1 MKKLIAVFIA
11 VAVLFSLTAC
21 GFVVKNSET
30 TEKTKENLFENE
42 STTLSETEKVLN
54 NNYFYGKSFAGGTG
68 YVKLENGTEY
78 YEYTGGSMKIDFIF
92 DNGGDAMECG
102 ITLVLDG
109 IYQSFKLTDKN
120 GETTDEAYMHAI
132 NANATESVNFSLEF
146 TPNTGKSGEELNI
159 AVGTMVMPSYT
170 SIYDGT
176 QGGYGL
182 PIYHAYNAAS
192 GITLKMKADAPSQ
205 QKGAV
210 LKTEQTEV
218 TEFYKSMFPETD
230 LDPFKT
236 EYKFLIYTDREFLE
250 KGADLLRD
258 STDKTAEITLEVFGK
273 SDEYR
278 AALFVNHQL
287 VQLSDGSTYVDFAVD
302 SKSVTRINLPVDISA
317 LGENN
322 HAYVVLFS
330 KNNGELPMTD
340 NTYIYTDKTNTHFFI
355 VEKNDKEVN

>member
-1 MKKLIAVFIA
+1 MKKLIAVFMA
-11 VAVLFSLTAC
+11 VAILFSLTAC
-21 GFVVKNSET
+21 GSVVKNSET
-30 TEKTKENLFENE
+30 TEITKENLFESE

-68 YVKLENGTEY
+68 YVKLSDGTEC
-78 YEYTGGSMKIDFIF
+78 YEYTGGRMKIDFTF

-102 ITLVLDG
+102 VTLVLDG
-109 IYQSFKLTDKN
+109 IYQAFKLISKDGKA
-120 GETTDEAYMHAI
+120 TDEAYMHTI
-132 NANATESVNFSLEF
+132 NAGESESVSFSLEF
-146 TPNTGKSGEELNI
+146 TPNTGKAGDELNI
-159 AVGTMVMPSYT
+159 AVGTMVMPSYENT
-170 SIYDGT
+170 YNGT
-176 QGGYGL
+176 KDNYGL
-182 PIYHAYNAAS
+182 YIYHAYNASS
-192 GITLKMKADAPSQ
+192 GVVLKMKTDAPTQ
-205 QKGAV
+205 QIGAT
-210 LKTEQTEV
+210 LKTEQAEI
-218 TEFYKSMFPETD
+218 TEFYKSMFSETE

-236 EYKFLIYTDREFLE
+236 DYKFLIYTDRETLE
-250 KGADLLRD
+250 KGAEVLRASD
-258 STDKTAEITLEVFGK
+258 DKTAEITLEVFGK

-340 NTYIYTDKTNTHFFI
+340 NTYIYADKTNTHFFI